1 MPWLSCVIGLI
12 VLFAAVPAAPAAQ
25 AACDPTLCPQVPVTT
40 SAELLTSPGAAEVT
54 RRLDAMSSGP
64 FTARTAYIG
73 AGWESLQYGSI
84 FFRAGVTRTSRRA
97 FEGQPGK
104 VTYLDSERSCARTI
118 TKAYPNT
125 LTADVKARWTCRARK
140 ASDVDGETWL
150 RSWLPA
156 ENVPEPPT
164 SGTWFVDYTGKPIEA
179 SEGLTLTL
187 GVRNTTL
194 WYAVKP
200 TGVELGRVIRFYET
214 DDTSASISSTSVPVL
229 PRMSAFRV
237 A

>member
-1 MPWLSCVIGLI
+1 MSPPMPWLSCVIGLL

-40 SAELLTSPGAAEVT
+40 SAELLTSPGAVEVT

-73 AGWESLQYGSI
+73 AGWESYQYGSI

-104 VTYLDSERSCARTI
+104 VTYLD
-118 TKAYPNT
+118 T

-140 ASDVDGETWL
+140 ASDVDGLTWL

-164 SGTWFVDYTGKPIEA
+164 GGTWFVDYTGKPIEA
-179 SEGLTLTL
+179 SQGLTLTL
-187 GVRNTTL
+187 GVQNTTL